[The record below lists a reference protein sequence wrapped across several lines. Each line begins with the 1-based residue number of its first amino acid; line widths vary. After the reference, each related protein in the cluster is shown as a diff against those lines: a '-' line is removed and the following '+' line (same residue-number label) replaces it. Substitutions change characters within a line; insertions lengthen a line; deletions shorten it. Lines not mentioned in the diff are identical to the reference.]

1 MRRDLKAYIEAELR
15 DFPRTKAELAELRD
29 NLLNESPAPPDGVR
43 RGNQVSNPTLKTV
56 TRLMTDRRINH
67 LQMIVDAIEY
77 VTDGLLEDRLKL
89 IELKYWQRPR
99 QLTDAGIAMEL
110 NIEVRTLYRWTD
122 AICTAIGM
130 ELGLMHKGCHKDVSF
145 RGR

>member
-15 DFPRTKAELAELRD
+15 DYPRTKAELAELRD
-29 NLLNESPAPPDGVR
+29 LLLNESPAPPDGLR
-43 RGNQVSNPTLKTV
+43 RGSRVSDPTLKTV

-110 NIEVRTLYRWTD
+110 HVTERTIRRWCLKICR
-122 AICTAIGM
+122 AIACEM
-130 ELGLMHKGCHKDVSF
+130 GLLSA
-145 RGR
+145 R

>member
-15 DFPRTKAELAELRD
+15 DYPRTKAELAELRD
-29 NLLNESPAPPDGVR
+29 LLLNESPAPPDGLR
-43 RGNQVSNPTLKTV
+43 RGSRVLDPTLKTV

-110 NIEVRTLYRWTD
+110 HVTERTIRRWCLKICR
-122 AICTAIGM
+122 AIACEM
-130 ELGLMHKGCHKDVSF
+130 GLLSA
-145 RGR
+145 R

>member
-29 NLLNESPAPPDGVR
+29 NLLNESPAPPDGLR
-43 RGNQVSNPTLKTV
+43 RGSRVLDPTLKTV

-99 QLTDAGIAMEL
+99 QLTDAGIAIEL
-110 NIEVRTLYRWTD
+110 HVTERTIRRWCLKICR
-122 AICTAIGM
+122 AIACEM
-130 ELGLMHKGCHKDVSF
+130 GLLSA
-145 RGR
+145 R

>member
-15 DFPRTKAELAELRD
+15 DYPRTKAELAELRED
-29 NLLNESPAPPDGVR
+29 LINASPAPPDGR
-43 RGNQVSNPTLKTV
+43 RGGNRVADPTLKTV

-67 LQMIVDAIEY
+67 LQMIVDAIEH

-110 NIEVRTLYRWTD
+110 HVTERTIRRWCLKICR
-122 AICTAIGM
+122 AIACEM
-130 ELGLMHKGCHKDVSF
+130 GLLSA
-145 RGR
+145 R